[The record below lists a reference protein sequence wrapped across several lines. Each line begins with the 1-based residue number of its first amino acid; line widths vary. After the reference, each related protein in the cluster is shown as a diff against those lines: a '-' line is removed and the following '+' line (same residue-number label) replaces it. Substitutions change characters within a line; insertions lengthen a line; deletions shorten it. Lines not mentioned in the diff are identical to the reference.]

1 MPNPGYRGAA
11 LNQDGTPTPI
21 HFIPAQQQSA
31 NNTQQKRKLTDYP
44 ILQETVCKITPAA
57 KPKLTPATPASKAQP
72 CILTPAP
79 RKTTQARSVSR
90 STTPRRLLP
99 DSDSDSNETPQHY
112 KHDTRKLVHDLR
124 EEAQRISTASSNEQH
139 DDTECPYDRI
149 RHIPKR
155 LLDRLMPVPKSEL
168 MSTRKDY
175 GIPEGQ
181 ILLILYAGKDDST
194 SLEAAIQNAAP
205 WLSPNVFAVDKCRD
219 INHDM
224 LALGMY
230 SHLYWKAMEGD
241 ILAIIGGPPRE
252 TWQHDPNNIM
262 RGTEYGQVWGRKGLD
277 GKQWEQVDDE
287 STLVLRQM
295 AIYEA
300 AVQGNPDCKFLMEH
314 PAARGFTSSDDE
326 LPSIWGTSTI
336 RSFQTRHNMIMT
348 TFSLCNLGADANIPT
363 ALITKNMP
371 GIRKLNNW
379 NCKHRRH
386 TGDTAAPP
394 ERWPWGLNC
403 RISTSLK
410 DSMLWL
416 KEYMKRNGL
425 PDSNRDNV
433 RH

>member
-1 MPNPGYRGAA
+1 MP
-11 LNQDGTPTPI
+11 
-21 HFIPAQQQSA
+21 H
-31 NNTQQKRKLTDYP
+31 KRKLTDYP

-57 KPKLTPATPASKAQP
+57 KVKLTPASNNANQTP

-79 RKTTQARSVSR
+79 RTAGRTRSTSR
-90 STTPRRLLP
+90 STTPKRQLP
-99 DSDSDSNETPQHY
+99 HSDSEEDTNATRYS
-112 KHDTRKLVHDLR
+112 KHDTKHLVHDLR
-124 EEAQRISTASSNEQH
+124 EEAQRITLHNTDNDN
-139 DDTECPYDRI
+139 DDTEQPHERL

-155 LLDRLMPVPKSEL
+155 LRERLTPVPKSEL
-168 MSTRKDY
+168 MSTRKEY
-175 GIPEGQ
+175 GIPDGQ
-181 ILLILYAGKDDST
+181 IILILYAGKDDST
-194 SLEAAIQNAAP
+194 SLEAAIQNTSP
-205 WLSPNVFAVDKCRD
+205 WLSPHVFAVDKCRD

-230 SHLYWKAMEGD
+230 SHLYWKALEGD
-241 ILAIIGGPPRE
+241 ILAVIGGPPRQ
-252 TWQHDPNNIM
+252 TWSHKNTDPM
-262 RGTEYGQVWGRKGLD
+262 RGTEYGAVWGCKGLD

-295 AIYEA
+295 CIFEA
-300 AVQGNPDCKFLMEH
+300 ATQGNPDCKFLMEH
-314 PAARGFTSSDDE
+314 PSQQSMNDNDGE
-326 LPSIWGTSTI
+326 QPSLWGTSTI
-336 RSFQTRHNMIMT
+336 KSFQTRHNMIMT
-348 TFSLCNLGADANIPT
+348 TFSMCNLGADANIPT
-363 ALITKNMP
+363 TILTGNMP
-371 GIRKLNNW
+371 GLRKLNNW

-386 TGDTAAPP
+386 TGDHADPP